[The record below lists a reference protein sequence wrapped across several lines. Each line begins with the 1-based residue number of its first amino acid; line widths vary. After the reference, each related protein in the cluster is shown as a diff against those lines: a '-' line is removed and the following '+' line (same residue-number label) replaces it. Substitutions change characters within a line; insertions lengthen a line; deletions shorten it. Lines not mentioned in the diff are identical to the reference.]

1 MALLIGALIG
11 LVLGL
16 TGAGG
21 SVMAV
26 PLLMGVLGLG
36 LSVSAGLSLGAV
48 ALAALFGVALR
59 WRRRE
64 VVWPLVAVTGA
75 GGMLLAPLGQ
85 RLSGR
90 LDETWLVVAFALLV
104 TVIAVRMWRQADTDP
119 EATRVVRAGGLAG
132 DAGASATCAVSPSG
146 RFEWRWPC
154 MQRLLAAGALTGLL
168 SGLFGVGGGFVIVP
182 MLVLISGLAMPQA
195 VATSLAVI
203 VLVSGSG
210 FAGFL
215 WQQSLPL
222 VFWPLASGALG
233 GMLAGSALGRFI
245 AGPLLQKTF
254 VVLMMGLVLWMVSQ
268 QLPGILQ
275 GG

>member
-1 MALLIGALIG
+1 MTVLIGALIG

-26 PLLMGVLGLG
+26 PLLMGVLGQSLP
-36 LSVSAGLSLGAV
+36 VSAGLSLGAV
-48 ALAALFGVALR
+48 ALAALFGVVLR

-75 GGMLLAPLGQ
+75 GGMLLAPVGQ
-85 RLSGR
+85 WLSARLP
-90 LDETWLVVAFALLV
+90 ETSLVAAFALLV
-104 TVIAVRMWRQADTDP
+104 VVVAARMWRQADADP
-119 EATRVVRAGGLAG
+119 ASTRVVRAGGVLSEDVTA
-132 DAGASATCAVSPSG
+132 AACSLSPSG

-154 MQRLLAAGALTGLL
+154 MQRLLLAGAVTGLL

-215 WQQSLPL
+215 WQQSLPGL
-222 VFWPLASGALG
+222 FWPLAGGALV
-233 GMLAGSALGRFI
+233 GMLAGSGLGRFI
-245 AGPLLQKTF
+245 AGPLLQKMF
-254 VVLMMGLVLWMVSQ
+254 VVLMLGLVGWMVAQ
-268 QLPGILQ
+268 HFLAM
-275 GG
+275 

>member
-1 MALLIGALIG
+1 MTLLIGALIG

-36 LSVSAGLSLGAV
+36 LSASAGLSLGAV

-59 WRRRE
+59 WRRHE
-64 VVWPLVAVTGA
+64 VVWPLVVVTGA
-75 GGMLLAPLGQ
+75 GGMLLAPVGQ
-85 RLSGR
+85 WLSAH
-90 LDETWLVVAFALLV
+90 LPETFLVAAFALLV
-104 TVIAVRMWRQADTDP
+104 VTIAMRMWRQADEDP
-119 EATRVVRAGGLAG
+119 ESTRVLRAGGVTNEGMA
-132 DAGASATCAVSPSG
+132 ATACALSPSG

-154 MQRLLAAGALTGLL
+154 MQRLLLAGAVTGLL

-182 MLVLISGLAMPQA
+182 MLVLVSGLAMPQA

-210 FAGFL
+210 FAGFV
-215 WQQSLPL
+215 WQQSLPEL
-222 VFWPLASGALG
+222 FWPLAGGALA
-233 GMLAGSALGRFI
+233 GMLAGSGLGRFI
-245 AGPLLQKTF
+245 AGPLLQKMF
-254 VVLMMGLVLWMVSQ
+254 VMLMLGLVLWVTTQ
-268 QLPGILQ
+268 HFLAL
-275 GG
+275 

>member
-1 MALLIGALIG
+1 
-11 LVLGL
+11 
-16 TGAGG
+16 
-21 SVMAV
+21 MAV

-59 WRRRE
+59 WRRQE

-75 GGMLLAPLGQ
+75 GGMLLAPAGQ
-85 RLSGR
+85 WLSVR
-90 LDETWLVVAFALLV
+90 LDETWLVATFALLV
-104 TVIAVRMWRQADTDP
+104 MVIAVRMWRQAVTDP
-119 EATRVVRAGGLAG
+119 ESTRVLRAGGATAETG
-132 DAGASATCAVSPSG
+132 SSAACAVSPSG

-154 MQRLLAAGALTGLL
+154 MQRLLLAGAVTGLL

-210 FAGFL
+210 FAG
-215 WQQSLPL
+215 
-222 VFWPLASGALG
+222 
-233 GMLAGSALGRFI
+233 
-245 AGPLLQKTF
+245 
-254 VVLMMGLVLWMVSQ
+254 
-268 QLPGILQ
+268 
-275 GG
+275 

>member
-1 MALLIGALIG
+1 MAVLIGVLIG

-26 PLLMGVLGLG
+26 PLLMGVLGLS
-36 LSVSAGLSLGAV
+36 LPVSAGLSLGAV
-48 ALAALFGVALR
+48 ALAALFGVLLR
-59 WRRRE
+59 WSSRE

-75 GGMLLAPLGQ
+75 GGILMAPAGQWLAA
-85 RLSGR
+85 RLP
-90 LDETWLVVAFALLV
+90 ETFLVAAFALLV
-104 TVIAVRMWRQADTDP
+104 GVVAVRMWRQAALDP
-119 EATRVVRAGGLAG
+119 ESTCVVRAGGALSQSIE
-132 DAGASATCAVSPSG
+132 GAACSLSPSG

-154 MQRLLAAGALTGLL
+154 MQRLLLVGAITGVL

-203 VLVSGSG
+203 MLVSASG

-215 WQQSLPL
+215 WQQSLPAL
-222 VFWPLASGALG
+222 FWPLAGGALA
-233 GMLAGSALGRFI
+233 GMLAGSGLGRLI
-245 AGPLLQKTF
+245 AGPLLQKMF
-254 VVLMMGLVLWMVSQ
+254 VVLMLGLVVWMTARHFLSM
-268 QLPGILQ
+268 
-275 GG
+275 